1 MNALRI
7 FKKPRIATLVWLG
20 FSLLIVLGLA
30 TSLFLLL
37 QLRRT
42 LHQGETL
49 EAATLNVRAAVRS
62 LHAHYMDPGLIRALL
77 SPQPDVKVEEY
88 RARKLESDKRT
99 DELLRTALASTGKEE
114 LRRVLLEL
122 QKHDK
127 EVADPIEEEVLALA
141 RTDLVAAREICL
153 TRFLAAQDKNV
164 ELAVNAKTLAVEEIA
179 VMADRAHEEAE
190 RPQVWSRLA
199 IVAFLILGLATAFFL
214 TRAVAALVRRASEAA
229 RETSDLMDHSLDI
242 ICSVNAE
249 GRFTKINGACERIWG
264 YRPEELLGRAYIE
277 LVHPDDASETNQYAT
292 DHVEGRTDENFENRY
307 LRKDGTVVNMLWAS
321 RWSAEQQTFFC
332 VVHDITER
340 KRAETELRKSE
351 ERFQLVAR
359 ATHDPIWDWDIVAD
373 VISFSETSGTV
384 FGLPAGK
391 FESASELW
399 ANSIHPDDRDKVM
412 AAVHAF
418 FTSPE
423 EAWSAEYRFRCA
435 DGSYAFVYGRGC
447 VVRDSG
453 SKPLRMVGS
462 LTNITERKRAE
473 EELTRSRRLLD
484 EAQQL
489 ARIGGWEWEVRTNK
503 VNWSDEVYRVFGFV
517 PRSFSP
523 TYDRYRASL
532 HPDDQRRMQ
541 VFIDA
546 LLRRKKSASA
556 DNRIVQT
563 DGQVRIIH
571 NRATAILDDSGKVL
585 RLVGTVQDVT
595 ELRQKESEL
604 LLAKSSAEA
613 ANRTKSEFLANMS
626 HEIRTPMNGIIGMTE
641 LVLETELTSEQREYL
656 GMAKSSA
663 RSLLG
668 LINDILDFSKIEAG
682 KLDLEA
688 ISFSLRDCLAAT
700 LKPLGMRAAQ
710 KGLEL
715 TADIAAAVPDHL
727 IGDPMRLRQ
736 ILVNLA
742 DNAIK
747 FTERGNVTLDVA
759 VESATDDEHHL
770 HFSIADTGV
779 GIPEEKRVLIFEAF
793 AQADGTTTRTYGGT
807 GLGLA
812 IASQLVHHMGG
823 RIWVE
828 SVVGKGTT
836 FHFTAR
842 MPVRHT
848 PAPNL
853 RHADV
858 VAQTVAIPRAG
869 AGLRILVAEDNLI
882 NRAVVNG
889 VLKKEGHSL
898 VHADNGCEAVEA
910 VARENFD
917 LILMDV
923 QMPEMDGFEAT
934 RRIREFEKAT
944 GRQTRIVA
952 MTAHA
957 MAGDRERCLAAGMD
971 DYVSKP
977 LQKTQLLALLEG
989 ISAGRKHAG
998 AAVPPDAPNGQRSR
1012 IDFSTPSERLV
1023 STAR

>member
-1 MNALRI
+1 MSVLGI
-7 FKKPRIATLVWLG
+7 LKKQRVATLVWAG

-30 TSLFLLL
+30 TRLFLLL
-37 QLRRT
+37 QLRRA
-42 LHQGETL
+42 LHQGEAL

-62 LHAHYMDPGLIRALL
+62 LHAHYMDPWLIRALL
-77 SPQPDVKVEEY
+77 SPQPEVKVEEY
-88 RARKLESDKRT
+88 RARKLDSDART
-99 DELLRTALASTGKEE
+99 DELLRTALASTANEE
-114 LRRVLLEL
+114 LRRVLREL

-127 EVADPIEEEVLALA
+127 EVADPIEEEVLVLA
-141 RTDLVAAREICL
+141 RTDLVAAREMCL
-153 TRFLAAQDKNV
+153 TRFLPAQDKNV
-164 ELAVNAKTLAVEEIA
+164 ELAVKAKTLAVEEIA
-179 VMADRAHEEAE
+179 VMANRAHEEAE
-190 RPQVWSRLA
+190 RPQAWSRLA
-199 IVAFLILGLATAFFL
+199 IVAFLVLGLGTALFL
-214 TRAVAALVRRASEAA
+214 TRAAAALVRRASETA
-229 RETSDLMDHSLDI
+229 REASDLMDHSLDI

-264 YRPEELLGRAYIE
+264 YRPEELLGHAYME
-277 LVHPDDASETNQYAT
+277 LVHPDDAPETNQYAT
-292 DHVEGRTDENFENRY
+292 DHVEGRTNQNFENRY
-307 LRKDGTVVNMLWAS
+307 IRKDGTVVNMLWAS

-351 ERFQLVAR
+351 KRFQLVAR

-384 FGLPAGK
+384 FGLLAGK

-399 ANSIHPDDRDKVM
+399 TNSIHPDDRDKVM
-412 AAVHAF
+412 AGVHAF
-418 FTSPE
+418 FTSRE
-423 EAWSAEYRFRCA
+423 EVWSGEYRFRCA
-435 DGSYAFVYGRGC
+435 DGSYAFVYSRGC
-447 VVRDSG
+447 VVRDAG
-453 SKPLRMVGS
+453 GKPLRMVGS

-484 EAQQL
+484 DAQQL
-489 ARIGGWEWEVRTNK
+489 AGIGSWEWNVRTNK
-503 VNWSDEVYRVFGFV
+503 VNWSDEAFRVFGFV
-517 PRSFSP
+517 PRAFSP
-523 TYDRYRASL
+523 TYDDYRASI

-541 VFIDA
+541 VWINA
-546 LLRRKKSASA
+546 ILRRKKSASA
-556 DNRIVQT
+556 DNRIVRT
-563 DGQVRIIH
+563 DGEVRVVH
-571 NRATAILDDSGKVL
+571 NRASAILDDSAKVL

-595 ELRQKESEL
+595 ELRQKENEL

-641 LVLETELTSEQREYL
+641 LVLETELTREQREYL

-688 ISFSLRDCLAAT
+688 ISFSLRDCLAAM
-700 LKPLGMRAAQ
+700 LKPLGMRAYQ

-715 TADIAAAVPDHL
+715 TADVSAAVPDHL

-736 ILVNLA
+736 ILMNLT

-747 FTERGNVTLDVA
+747 FTERGVVTLGVA
-759 VESATDDEHHL
+759 VESVRGDEHCL

-858 VAQTVAIPRAG
+858 VAETVPIPRAG

-889 VLKKEGHSL
+889 VLKKEGHTL
-898 VHADNGCEAVEA
+898 VNAGNGREAVEA
-910 VARENFD
+910 FCSGSFD
-917 LILMDV
+917 VILMDI
-923 QMPEMDGFEAT
+923 QMPEMDGLEAT
-934 RRIREFEKAT
+934 RRIRELEETSGAHIA
-944 GRQTRIVA
+944 IVA

-957 MAGDRERCLAAGMD
+957 MIGDDERCLAAGMD
-971 DYVSKP
+971 DYISKP
-977 LQKTQLLALLEG
+977 LDKQKLLAILAKASKKSSS
-989 ISAGRKHAG
+989 ISFSHPGVRLSG
-998 AAVPPDAPNGQRSR
+998 EMM
-1012 IDFSTPSERLV
+1012 STPLPIFSP
-1023 STAR
+1023 AN

>member
-1 MNALRI
+1 MMPLGI
-7 FKKPRIATLVWLG
+7 FRKQRVATLVWAG
-20 FSLLIVLGLA
+20 FALLIVLGLA

-42 LHQGETL
+42 LHQGEAL

-77 SPQPDVKVEEY
+77 SPRPGVEVEEY
-88 RARKLESDKRT
+88 RARKLESDERT

-114 LRRVLLEL
+114 LRRVLREL
-122 QKHDK
+122 QKHDN

-141 RTDLVAAREICL
+141 RTDLVAAREMCL

-164 ELAVNAKTLAVEEIA
+164 ELAVKAKTLAVEEIA
-179 VMADRAHEEAE
+179 VMADRAHEEAK
-190 RPQVWSRLA
+190 RPQFWSRLA
-199 IVAFLILGLATAFFL
+199 IAVFLVLGLATAFFL
-214 TRAVAALVRRASEAA
+214 TRTVAALVRRASEAA

-264 YRPEELLGRAYIE
+264 YRPEELLGRAYID
-277 LVHPDDASETNQYAT
+277 LVHPDDAPATNQYAT

-307 LRKDGTVVNMLWAS
+307 IRKDGTVVNMLWAS
-321 RWSAEQQTFFC
+321 RWSPEQQTFFC

-359 ATHDPIWDWDIVAD
+359 ATHDPIWDWDIVAN

-384 FGLPAGK
+384 FGLPAAK
-391 FESASELW
+391 FESASDLW
-399 ANSIHPDDRDKVM
+399 ANSIHPDDRDKVT
-412 AAVHAF
+412 AGVDAF
-418 FTSPE
+418 FTSGE
-423 EAWSAEYRFRCA
+423 EAWSGEYRFRCA
-435 DGSYAFVYGRGC
+435 DGSYAFVYSRGC
-447 VVRDSG
+447 VVRDAG
-453 SKPLRMVGS
+453 GKPLRMVGS

-489 ARIGGWEWEVRTNK
+489 ARIGGWEWDVRTNK
-503 VNWSDEVYRVFGFV
+503 VTWSDEVYRVFGFV

-546 LLRRKKSASA
+546 ILRRKKSASA

-595 ELRQKESEL
+595 ELRQKENEL

-641 LVLETELTSEQREYL
+641 LVLETELTREQREYL

-682 KLDLEA
+682 KLNLEA
-688 ISFSLRDCLAAT
+688 IGFSLRDCLAAT
-700 LKPLGMRAAQ
+700 LKPLAMRAAQ
-710 KGLEL
+710 KGLDL
-715 TADIAAAVPDHL
+715 TADIAAAVPDYL

-736 ILVNLA
+736 ILVNLT

-747 FTERGNVTLDVA
+747 FTERGHVTLGVTVA
-759 VESATDDEHHL
+759 FATGDEHYL
-770 HFSIADTGV
+770 HFAIADTGV
-779 GIPEEKRVLIFEAF
+779 GIPEEKRMLIFEAF

-807 GLGLA
+807 GLGLS
-812 IASQLVHHMGG
+812 IASQLVRHMGG

-828 SVVGKGTT
+828 SEVGKGTT

-842 MPVRHT
+842 MPVQRT
-848 PAPNL
+848 PAPNVCPAEL
-853 RHADV
+853 
-858 VAQTVAIPRAG
+858 VAAATSSPRAV

-889 VLKKEGHSL
+889 VLKKEGHTL
-898 VHADNGCEAVEA
+898 VNAGSGREALEA
-910 VARENFD
+910 FCSGSFD
-917 LILMDV
+917 VILMDI
-923 QMPEMDGFEAT
+923 QMPEMDGLEAT
-934 RRIREFEKAT
+934 RRIRELEKT
-944 GRQTRIVA
+944 SGGHISIVA

-957 MAGDRERCLAAGMD
+957 MIGDDERCLAAGMD
-971 DYVSKP
+971 DYISKP
-977 LQKTQLLALLEG
+977 LEKAKLLAILAKG
-989 ISAGRKHAG
+989 ISKKSSSISVSSPRVRMNGEMISTTLPTFS
-998 AAVPPDAPNGQRSR
+998 AAN
-1012 IDFSTPSERLV
+1012 
-1023 STAR
+1023 